1 MNLTLFTAPTTEP
14 LTLDEVK
21 SFLRIDSS
29 LDDIYIYSLIVAA
42 RKYCENFQNR
52 AYITQTWELSLED
65 WPSEVIELPKG
76 NLQSITSVI
85 YKDSTGVST
94 TISTSDYV
102 VSTRGIVGRVT
113 PAYGKLWPTF
123 TPYPLDPIVIKFVCG
138 YGTAEDVPDTIK
150 QAMYLLISH
159 WWENR
164 IPVSQTNQTSSEI
177 AFTVSALLWQERIIC
192 F

>member
-1 MNLTLFTAPTTEP
+1 MNLTLFTAPTAEP

-52 AYITQTWELSLED
+52 AYITQAWELSLED

-85 YKDSTGVST
+85 YKDSAGVST

-113 PAYGKLWPTF
+113 PAYGKPWPTF